1 MVCSVLFT
9 FAVLWKTTAGQP
21 VRRVVGT
28 SGSRGGVISWCS
40 MKSLLCNV
48 MRQLLESM
56 KASLASSLLANREG
70 MSAAEDFT
78 LKFQREVSRRSC

>member
-40 MKSLLCNV
+40 MKTLLCNV

-56 KASLASSLLANREG
+56 KVSLASSQQRG